1 MQESGMKSLEVF
13 ARLSCK
19 SACVWRDEQ
28 LMSCIVMQT
37 SAVQV
42 GNISFI
48 NIEGTSATE
57 ETIKFACSDTSPCE
71 GLYLENIF
79 LPSYFGGDTRSYCW
93 QAHGSAQGYVYPPA
107 CFSNSSDFL
116 KQNVLSESNTAIN
129 SV

>member
-1 MQESGMKSLEVF
+1 
-13 ARLSCK
+13 
-19 SACVWRDEQ
+19 
-28 LMSCIVMQT
+28 MQT

-48 NIEGTSATE
+48 NILGTSATE
-57 ETIKFACSDTSPCE
+57 ETIKFACSDASPCE

-79 LPSYFGGDTRSYCW
+79 LQSYFGGNTRSYCW

-107 CFSNSSDFL
+107 CFSTSSDL
-116 KQNVLSESNTAIN
+116 IRQNVLLEPNPAIN